1 MKNIIAEHCSSDLII
16 QVEQMT
22 DKDFIGRV
30 LVGDICNPVGT
41 YSTWSTSAFH
51 IRNNEPKKEKKPL
64 EFYSSSEL
72 EKWRKEGKDKI
83 VTQIVDKFKQRSE
96 IGIKKYNTTL
106 EENNTDDF
114 YEHLS
119 EELMDSLLYLQKIK
133 EQKDTYFKL
142 LGKYNEMKIQFEK
155 LQAKIKE
162 LC

>member
-16 QVEQMT
+16 QVEELN

-41 YSTWSTSAFH
+41 YSTWSTNAFH
-51 IRNNEPKKEKKPL
+51 IRNNEPKE
-64 EFYSSSEL
+64 
-72 EKWRKEGKDKI
+72 DKI
-83 VTQIVDKFKQRSE
+83 VTQIVDKFKKRSE

-133 EQKDTYFKL
+133 EQKDTYFLL
-142 LGKYNEMKIQFEK
+142 LGRYNELKEQFEK

>member
-16 QVEQMT
+16 QVEELN
-22 DKDFIGRV
+22 DKVFIGRV
-30 LVGDICNPVGT
+30 LVGDISNPVGT
-41 YSTWSTSAFH
+41 YSTWSLLDFH
-51 IRNNEPKKEKKPL
+51 IRNNEPKE
-64 EFYSSSEL
+64 
-72 EKWRKEGKDKI
+72 DKI

-133 EQKDTYFKL
+133 EQKDTYFLL
-142 LGKYNEMKIQFEK
+142 LGRYNEMKEQFEK

>member
-16 QVEQMT
+16 QVEELN

-41 YSTWSTSAFH
+41 YSTWSLSDFH
-51 IRNNEPKKEKKPL
+51 IRNNEPKE
-64 EFYSSSEL
+64 
-72 EKWRKEGKDKI
+72 DKI
-83 VTQIVDKFKQRSE
+83 VTQIVEKFKQRSE

-114 YEHLS
+114 IEHLS

-133 EQKDTYFKL
+133 EQKDTYFLL
-142 LGKYNEMKIQFEK
+142 LGRYNELKEQYEK

>member
-16 QVEQMT
+16 QVEELN

-41 YSTWSTSAFH
+41 YSTWSTNAFH
-51 IRNNEPKKEKKPL
+51 IRNNEPKE
-64 EFYSSSEL
+64 
-72 EKWRKEGKDKI
+72 DKI

-96 IGIKKYNTTL
+96 VGIKKYNTTL

-114 YEHLS
+114 FEHLS

-133 EQKDTYFKL
+133 EQKDTYFLL
-142 LGKYNEMKIQFEK
+142 LGRYNEMKIQFEK
-155 LQAKIKE
+155 LQAKIKK

>member
-1 MKNIIAEHCSSDLII
+1 MNTIAEHKTSGLII
-16 QVEQMT
+16 QVEHMST
-22 DKDFIGRV
+22 DNFIGRV
-30 LVGDICNPVGT
+30 LVGNAINLVGT
-41 YSTWSTSAFH
+41 RSTWSTKAFN
-51 IRNNEPKKEKKPL
+51 ISNNEPKE
-64 EFYSSSEL
+64 
-72 EKWRKEGKDKI
+72 DKI

-133 EQKDTYFKL
+133 EQKDTYFQL
-142 LGKYNEMKIQFEK
+142 LGRYNELKEQFDK

>member
-1 MKNIIAEHCSSDLII
+1 MNTIAEHKTSDLII
-16 QVEQMT
+16 QVEEMF
-22 DKDFIGRV
+22 KDNFIGRV
-30 LVGDICNPVGT
+30 LVGNSCNPVGT
-41 YSTWSTSAFH
+41 YSTWTTNSFNIS
-51 IRNNEPKKEKKPL
+51 NNEPKE
-64 EFYSSSEL
+64 
-72 EKWRKEGKDKI
+72 DKI

-133 EQKDTYFKL
+133 EQKDTYFLL
-142 LGKYNEMKIQFEK
+142 LGRYNELKEQFEK

>member
-16 QVEQMT
+16 QVEEMNE
-22 DKDFIGRV
+22 KDFIGRV

-41 YSTWSTSAFH
+41 YSTWSTNAFH
-51 IRNNEPKKEKKPL
+51 IRNNEPKE
-64 EFYSSSEL
+64 
-72 EKWRKEGKDKI
+72 DKI
-83 VTQIVDKFKQRSE
+83 VTQVVDKFKQRSE
-96 IGIKKYNTTL
+96 IGIKKYGTTL

-114 YEHLS
+114 IEHLS

-133 EQKDTYFKL
+133 EQKDTYFQL
-142 LGKYNEMKIQFEK
+142 LGRYNDLKEQFEK

>member
-1 MKNIIAEHCSSDLII
+1 MNIIAESKVTGLIV
-16 QVEQMT
+16 QVENMY
-22 DKDFIGRV
+22 DKYFTGRV
-30 LVGDICNPVGT
+30 LVGD
-41 YSTWSTSAFH
+41 F
-51 IRNNEPKKEKKPL
+51 NNEVGDYVSLASSTFNISNNEIKE
-64 EFYSSSEL
+64 
-72 EKWRKEGKDKI
+72 DKI
-83 VTQIVDKFKQRSE
+83 VTKIVEKFKQRSE

-114 YEHLS
+114 FEHLS

-142 LGKYNEMKIQFEK
+142 LGRYNELKDQFEK